1 MNEDLP
7 SVNDFIKDKS
17 TLPSVNDFIE
27 QTPSPLSESVEPELP
42 SYKDFLEEKVEQQ
55 VVQEEVVQQPIQS
68 NTDLSSVITL
78 IEGVRN
84 SIPEV
89 KSYDKELYEL
99 MHLIEELRRDI
110 PEFKSYDQ
118 EIKEIKESI
127 PTVPEVKYYD
137 REIQELRDSIP
148 TVPEVKYYDKDI
160 ESLKESINEVK
171 DRYIPDFRWIYKSF
185 SQLDEGQEN
194 IVSNLSEIKNKLEME
209 INDLI
214 ESIDVVKFE
223 TGVDS
228 KSLDERVTSTENTL
242 IETIKETKDKIYK
255 ELRDTSLKVWN
266 LKKELQEDDNKLKK
280 QLGVQYKK
288 LGQSIDNILE
298 GQEEKYSKFNIYLR
312 GLKEEITNL
321 PEVKYY
327 DEQISEVSESVQSVR
342 NLVEVLENKLNKKIE
357 GLKESI
363 LVVPPTENNTDP
375 LTPLDQNF
383 ATLDDLSSHYRLF
396 LNRIQQQLATLGGGG
411 ETRLEFLDDIDR
423 DTAKVNGKFLKY
435 DASVDK
441 WVGATGGG
449 GASLSGTAGQFL
461 QHNGTE
467 FVGVGSTAVTD
478 TIRNASQGF
487 YGYTTDFYTVGVANT
502 TQDLAEDEFILVQ
515 PQVAVGGTYS
525 YLPTRMH
532 TCNNGDPWVGAGATI
547 GTGQTEFSL
556 AGTIARST
564 VLVRFAYDFIPDVDD
579 SDLDLRLHFTTNATT
594 QAGGLTNFDI
604 DKQGMVCS
612 VGAGITYGG
621 ENLISF
627 FVGETLAGD
636 TKDEAG
642 RFCVQANASD
652 GGTLEIKALNIIVD
666 V

>member
-55 VVQEEVVQQPIQS
+55 VIQEEVVQQPIQS

-148 TVPEVKYYDKDI
+148 TVPDVKYYDKDI
-160 ESLKESINEVK
+160 ESLRESINEVK

-288 LGQSIDNILE
+288 LGQSLDNILE
-298 GQEEKYSKFNIYLR
+298 GQEEKYSKVNIYLR

-327 DEQISEVSESVQSVR
+327 DEQISEVSESVESVR

-363 LVVPPTENNTDP
+363 LVVPPTEDNTDP

-411 ETRLEFLDDIDR
+411 ETRLEFLDDVDR
-423 DTAKVNGKFLKY
+423 DSVKVDGK
-435 DASVDK
+435 V
-441 WVGATGGG
+441 
-449 GASLSGTAGQFL
+449 
-461 QHNGTE
+461 
-467 FVGVGSTAVTD
+467 
-478 TIRNASQGF
+478 
-487 YGYTTDFYTVGVANT
+487 
-502 TQDLAEDEFILVQ
+502 
-515 PQVAVGGTYS
+515 
-525 YLPTRMH
+525 
-532 TCNNGDPWVGAGATI
+532 
-547 GTGQTEFSL
+547 
-556 AGTIARST
+556 
-564 VLVRFAYDFIPDVDD
+564 
-579 SDLDLRLHFTTNATT
+579 
-594 QAGGLTNFDI
+594 
-604 DKQGMVCS
+604 
-612 VGAGITYGG
+612 
-621 ENLISF
+621 
-627 FVGETLAGD
+627 
-636 TKDEAG
+636 
-642 RFCVQANASD
+642 
-652 GGTLEIKALNIIVD
+652 
-666 V
+666 

>member
-55 VVQEEVVQQPIQS
+55 VIQEEVVQQPIQS

-89 KSYDKELYEL
+89 TSYDKELYEL

-148 TVPEVKYYDKDI
+148 TVPTVKYYDKDI

-288 LGQSIDNILE
+288 LGQSLDNILE
-298 GQEEKYSKFNIYLR
+298 GQEEKYSKVNIYLR

-327 DEQISEVSESVQSVR
+327 DEEIDQVNKSISSVK
-342 NLVEVLENKLNKKIE
+342 NLVEVLENKLNKKIA

-383 ATLDDLSSHYRLF
+383 ATLDDLSNHYRLF

-411 ETRLEFLDDIDR
+411 EVRLEFLDDVDR
-423 DTAKVNGKFLKY
+423 DSAKVDGKFLKY
-435 DASVDK
+435 QASTGK

-449 GASLSGTAGQFL
+449 GAD
-461 QHNGTE
+461 TE
-467 FVGVGSTAVTD
+467 TTRDA
-478 TIRNASQGF
+478 IQGY
-487 YGYTTDFYTVGVANT
+487 YGYTTDYYTVGVANT
-502 TQDLAEDEFILVQ
+502 TQFIGAGETTMIM
-515 PQVAVGGTYS
+515 PQVAAVYQYMPTIMSDVSTNPYVGS
-525 YLPTRMH
+525 
-532 TCNNGDPWVGAGATI
+532 GATI

-556 AGTIARST
+556 AGLSSGASCIVRTAIA
-564 VLVRFAYDFIPDVDD
+564 FDPDEDNTN
-579 SDLDLRLHFTTNATT
+579 LDIQLKFTTNTATQGT
-594 QAGGLTNFDI
+594 GLTNFTTLKENAI
-604 DKQGMVCS
+604 IMQ
-612 VGAGITYGG
+612 VGGDQQYIS
-621 ENLISF
+621 ENLFSF
-627 FVGETLAGD
+627 FVGETLEGTTQSDAGSFRI
-636 TKDEAG
+636 E
-642 RFCVQANASD
+642 VIPSND
-652 GGTLEIKALNIIVD
+652 GDLEILAVTVNV
-666 V
+666 VA